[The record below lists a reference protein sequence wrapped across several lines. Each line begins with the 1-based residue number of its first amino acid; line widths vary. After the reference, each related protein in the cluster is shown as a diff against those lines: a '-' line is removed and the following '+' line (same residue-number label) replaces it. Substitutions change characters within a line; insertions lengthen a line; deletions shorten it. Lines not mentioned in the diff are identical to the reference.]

1 MARFTPLAAFAC
13 AALVAAPTSAK
24 TPAERSVPVNPEPS
38 MADKFPQ
45 VAVAFP
51 GGVKAWRDVTYQ
63 VNPGYRPQ
71 IVDIY
76 VPAGKGPHP
85 LVLYIH
91 GGGWM
96 GGHTRQSGA
105 FDNFP
110 KMLAAFAAEG
120 FTVASVEYRLSGEAT
135 FPAQAKDIFAALR
148 FLRQNAA
155 QYHID
160 PSRVGVFGGSAGGHL
175 AALTG
180 LACTDGK
187 IDATLD
193 PASAN
198 DGCVQATAAWYGIHD
213 FATMPRITQKDSAEQ
228 RLLGCK
234 DSTCT
239 PEAIRTASPIS
250 YVDVKDAP
258 VLLLHG
264 VDDKVVPVGQS
275 QQLEAALKAAGVP
288 VSATYYPG
296 IDHSFMG
303 ATPDDTRRTSLKAMN
318 ATFDFFHDKLGVPRK

>member
-160 PSRVGVFGGSAGGHL
+160 PSRVGVFGGSAGGQL

-239 PEAIRTASPIS
+239 PEAIRAASPIS